1 MAKRS
6 VNVIRISPPQKEF
19 VESPVWMTGFTGGR
33 GAGKTAAGC
42 INILW
47 NACDGENIMA
57 VSPTFPIAKDT
68 TFKTFLD
75 FAMSE
80 NRVIRSREHPSPFCI
95 FRTFDRGKAEIS
107 FKSADNPDSLV
118 GRSVS
123 RLWLDEASLTAQE
136 AFERALGCARH
147 RGQMGKIYAT
157 FTPRGFRHWTFER
170 FYELIEDPQRIGDPS
185 KLVYFNEKPYLQRPN
200 TKLIHCPSSRNPF
213 LAQEFVPL
221 MSQNYSNRLQLQELE
236 GMFLE
241 IEGLMFARKN
251 ARFVDNVPIEA
262 ERIRYIDKASS
273 VGEDACFSAMGLV
286 ARTFEG
292 RWFIED
298 MVRGRWTALERNRI
312 MRQVLEE
319 DARRYGGTVLTYIEQ
334 EGGSAGKEVNE
345 DLIRQFSGF
354 PVYTD
359 SAVSSAMRSVG
370 GVPLPGDVKIRRA
383 LPLSAQW
390 EAGNVY
396 LKKAEWNG
404 PLLDEFCV
412 REDTR
417 IRFWYERLCVEAP
430 ICEIPQLLKRDPNLM
445 VKVRG
450 GARRIKH
457 VQCTGKKGIWILSTG
472 GREIFATRT
481 HPIWCENAQRFMP
494 LHEFQPGDRV
504 LIFDQYRRILPEI
517 VQLVA
522 FTGQVKPVWNLEVE
536 EVHEYFANGILSHNC
551 MFPEFKYCDQVD
563 SISAGMNKL
572 SAFAVG
578 DSVTAARYNVPIEER
593 PQLGSSLYLPK
604 ASTASLHALGEPDYR
619 SSRLPW
625 L

>member
-1 MAKRS
+1 MTKRS

-19 VESPVWMTGFTGGR
+19 VESQAWITGFTGGR

-47 NACDGENIMA
+47 NATDGENIMA
-57 VSPTFPIAKDT
+57 VSPTYPIAKET

-75 FAMSE
+75 FAQEE
-80 NRVIRSREHPSPFCI
+80 NRVIRSREHPTPFCI
-95 FRTFDRGKAEIS
+95 FRTFDRGRAEIS

-123 RLWLDEASLTAQE
+123 RLWFDEASLTAQE
-136 AFERALGCARH
+136 SFERALGCARH
-147 RGQMGKIYAT
+147 RGSMGKIYAT
-157 FTPRGFRHWTFER
+157 FTPRGFKHWTFER
-170 FYELIEDPQRIGDPS
+170 FYELIEDPDRIGDKS
-185 KLVYFNEKPYLQRPN
+185 KLTFFNDKAYLQRPN

-213 LAQEFVPL
+213 LSEEFVPL
-221 MSQNYSNRLQLQELE
+221 MSQSYSNRLQLQELE

-262 ERIRYIDKASS
+262 ERVRYIDKASS
-273 VGEDACFSAMGLV
+273 IGEDACFSAMGLIG
-286 ARTFEG
+286 RSFDG

-298 MVRGRWTALERNRI
+298 MVRGRWTALDRNRV

-345 DLIRQFSGF
+345 DLIRQFSQF
-354 PVYTD
+354 PIYTD
-359 SAVSSAMRSVG
+359 SAISSAMRTVG
-370 GVPLPGDVKIRRA
+370 GVILPGDVKVRRA
-383 LPLSAQW
+383 SPLSAQW
-390 EAGNVY
+390 EAGNVFM
-396 LKKAEWNG
+396 KKAEWNG
-404 PLLDEFCV
+404 PFLDELCV
-412 REDTR
+412 REDTK
-417 IRFWYERLCVEAP
+417 IRFWYERLCIEAP
-430 ICEIPQLLKRDPNLM
+430 ICTLPDMLRKYPDLR

-450 GARRIKH
+450 GSQKIRH
-457 VQCTGKKGIWILSTG
+457 VQCTGRAGIWILSTG
-472 GREIFATRT
+472 GREIFATKD
-481 HPIWCENAQRFMP
+481 HPIWCENANKFIP

-504 LIFDQYRRILPEI
+504 LVHDDYRRILPEI

-522 FTGQVKPVWNLEVE
+522 FTGQVKPVWNMEVE
-536 EVHEYFANGILSHNC
+536 EQNEYFANGILTHNC
-551 MFPEFKYCDQVD
+551 MFPEYKFCDQVD
-563 SISAGMNKL
+563 AISAGMNKL
-572 SAFAVG
+572 SAFAAS
-578 DSVTAARYNVPIEER
+578 DSMTASRYNVPIAER
-593 PQLGSSLYLPK
+593 PQHGSALYLPK
-604 ASTASLHALGEPDYR
+604 AAPASLDALGEPDYR

>member
-19 VESPVWMTGFTGGR
+19 VESQAWITGFTGGR

-47 NACDGENIMA
+47 NATDGENIMA
-57 VSPTFPIAKDT
+57 VSPTYPIAKET

-75 FAMSE
+75 FAQEE
-80 NRVIRSREHPSPFCI
+80 NRVIRSREHPTPFCI
-95 FRTFDRGKAEIS
+95 FRTFDRGRAEIS

-123 RLWLDEASLTAQE
+123 RLWFDEASLTAQE
-136 AFERALGCARH
+136 SFERALGCARH
-147 RGQMGKIYAT
+147 RGSMGKIYAT
-157 FTPRGFRHWTFER
+157 FTPRGFKHWTFER
-170 FYELIEDPQRIGDPS
+170 FYELIEDPDRIGDKS
-185 KLVYFNEKPYLQRPN
+185 KLTFFNDKAYLQRPN

-213 LAQEFVPL
+213 LSEEFVPL
-221 MSQNYSNRLQLQELE
+221 MSQSYSNRLQLQELE

-262 ERIRYIDKASS
+262 ERVRYIDKASS
-273 VGEDACFSAMGLV
+273 IGEDACFSAMGLIG
-286 ARTFEG
+286 RSFDG

-298 MVRGRWTALERNRI
+298 MVRGRWTALDRNRV

-345 DLIRQFSGF
+345 DLIRQFSQF
-354 PVYTD
+354 PIYTD
-359 SAVSSAMRSVG
+359 SAISSAMRTVG
-370 GVPLPGDVKIRRA
+370 GVILPGDVKVRRA
-383 LPLSAQW
+383 SPLSAQW
-390 EAGNVY
+390 EAGNVFM
-396 LKKAEWNG
+396 KKAEWNG
-404 PLLDEFCV
+404 PFLDELCV
-412 REDTR
+412 REDTK
-417 IRFWYERLCVEAP
+417 IRFWYERLCIEAP
-430 ICEIPQLLKRDPNLM
+430 ICTLPDMLRKYPDLR

-450 GARRIKH
+450 GSQKIRH
-457 VQCTGKKGIWILSTG
+457 VQCTGRAGIWILSTG
-472 GREIFATRT
+472 GREIFATKD
-481 HPIWCENAQRFMP
+481 HPIWCENANKFMP

-504 LIFDQYRRILPEI
+504 LVHDDYRRILPEI

-522 FTGQVKPVWNLEVE
+522 FTGQVKPVWNMEVE
-536 EVHEYFANGILSHNC
+536 EQNEYFANGILTHNC
-551 MFPEFKYCDQVD
+551 MFPEYKFCDQVD
-563 SISAGMNKL
+563 AISAGMNKL
-572 SAFAVG
+572 SAFAAG
-578 DSVTAARYNVPIEER
+578 DSMTASRYNVPIAER
-593 PQLGSSLYLPK
+593 PQHGSALYLPK
-604 ASTASLHALGEPDYR
+604 AAPASLDALGEPDYR

>member
-19 VESPVWMTGFTGGR
+19 VESQAWITGFTGGR

-47 NACDGENIMA
+47 NATDGENIMA
-57 VSPTFPIAKDT
+57 VSPTYPIAKET

-75 FAMSE
+75 FAQEE
-80 NRVIRSREHPSPFCI
+80 NRVIRSREHPTPFCI
-95 FRTFDRGKAEIS
+95 FRTFDRGRAEIS

-123 RLWLDEASLTAQE
+123 RLWFDEASLTAQE
-136 AFERALGCARH
+136 SFERALGCARH
-147 RGQMGKIYAT
+147 RGGMGKIYAT

-170 FYELIEDPQRIGDPS
+170 FYELIEDPDRIGDKS
-185 KLVYFNEKPYLQRPN
+185 KLTFFNDKAYLQRPN

-213 LAQEFVPL
+213 LSEEFVPL
-221 MSQNYSNRLQLQELE
+221 MSQSYSNRLQLQELE

-262 ERIRYIDKASS
+262 ERVRYIDKASS
-273 VGEDACFSAMGLV
+273 VGEDACFSAMGLIG
-286 ARTFEG
+286 RSFDG

-298 MVRGRWTALERNRI
+298 MVRGRWTALDRNRV

-345 DLIRQFSGF
+345 DLIRQFSQF
-354 PVYTD
+354 PIYTD
-359 SAVSSAMRSVG
+359 SAISSAMRTVG
-370 GVPLPGDVKIRRA
+370 GVILPGDVKVRRA
-383 LPLSAQW
+383 SPLSAQW
-390 EAGNVY
+390 EAGNVFM
-396 LKKAEWNG
+396 KKAEWNG
-404 PLLDEFCV
+404 PFLDELCV
-412 REDTR
+412 REDTK
-417 IRFWYERLCVEAP
+417 IRFWYERLCIEAP
-430 ICEIPQLLKRDPNLM
+430 ICTLPDMLRKYPDLR

-450 GARRIKH
+450 GSQKIRH
-457 VQCTGKKGIWILSTG
+457 VQCTGRAGIWILSTG
-472 GREIFATRT
+472 GREIFATKD
-481 HPIWCENAQRFMP
+481 HPIWCENANKFIP

-504 LIFDQYRRILPEI
+504 LVHDDYRRILPEI

-522 FTGQVKPVWNLEVE
+522 FTGQVKPVWNMEVE
-536 EVHEYFANGILSHNC
+536 EQNEYFANGILTHNC
-551 MFPEFKYCDQVD
+551 MFPEYKFCDQVD
-563 SISAGMNKL
+563 AISAGMNKL
-572 SAFAVG
+572 SAFAAG
-578 DSVTAARYNVPIEER
+578 DSMTASRYNVPIAER
-593 PQLGSSLYLPK
+593 PQHGSALYLPK
-604 ASTASLHALGEPDYR
+604 AAPACLDALGEPDYR

>member
-1 MAKRS
+1 MTKRS

-19 VESPVWMTGFTGGR
+19 VESQAWITGFTGGR

-47 NACDGENIMA
+47 NATDGENIMA
-57 VSPTFPIAKDT
+57 VSPTYPIAKET

-75 FAMSE
+75 FAQEE
-80 NRVIRSREHPSPFCI
+80 NRVIRSREHPTPFCI
-95 FRTFDRGKAEIS
+95 FRTFDRGRAEIS

-123 RLWLDEASLTAQE
+123 RLWFDEASLTAQE
-136 AFERALGCARH
+136 SFERALGCARH
-147 RGQMGKIYAT
+147 RGSMGKIYAT
-157 FTPRGFRHWTFER
+157 FTPRGFKHWTFER
-170 FYELIEDPQRIGDPS
+170 FYELIEDPDRIGDKS
-185 KLVYFNEKPYLQRPN
+185 KLTFFNDKAYLQRPN

-213 LAQEFVPL
+213 LSEEFVPL
-221 MSQNYSNRLQLQELE
+221 MSQSYSNRLQLQELE

-262 ERIRYIDKASS
+262 ERVRYIDKASS
-273 VGEDACFSAMGLV
+273 IGEDACFSAMGLIG
-286 ARTFEG
+286 RSFDG

-298 MVRGRWTALERNRI
+298 MVRGRWTALDRNRV

-345 DLIRQFSGF
+345 DLIRQFSQF
-354 PVYTD
+354 PIYTD
-359 SAVSSAMRSVG
+359 SAISSAMRTVG
-370 GVPLPGDVKIRRA
+370 GVVLPGDVKVRRA
-383 LPLSAQW
+383 SPLSAQW
-390 EAGNVY
+390 EAGNVFM
-396 LKKAEWNG
+396 KKAEWNG
-404 PLLDEFCV
+404 PFLDELCV
-412 REDTR
+412 REDTK
-417 IRFWYERLCVEAP
+417 IRFWYERLCIEAP
-430 ICEIPQLLKRDPNLM
+430 ICTLPDMLRKYPDLR

-450 GARRIKH
+450 GSQKIRH
-457 VQCTGKKGIWILSTG
+457 VQCTGRAGIWILSTG
-472 GREIFATRT
+472 GREIFATKD
-481 HPIWCENAQRFMP
+481 HPIWCENANKFIP

-504 LIFDQYRRILPEI
+504 LVHDDYRRILPEI

-522 FTGQVKPVWNLEVE
+522 FTGQVKPVWNMEVE
-536 EVHEYFANGILSHNC
+536 EQNEYFANGILTHNC
-551 MFPEFKYCDQVD
+551 MFPEYKFCDQVD
-563 SISAGMNKL
+563 AISAGMNKL
-572 SAFAVG
+572 SAFAAG
-578 DSVTAARYNVPIEER
+578 DSMTASRYNVPIAER
-593 PQLGSSLYLPK
+593 PQHGSALYLPK
-604 ASTASLHALGEPDYR
+604 AAPASLDALGEPDYR

>member
-19 VESPVWMTGFTGGR
+19 VESQAWITGFTGGR

-47 NACDGENIMA
+47 NATDGENIMA
-57 VSPTFPIAKDT
+57 VSPTYPIAKET

-75 FAMSE
+75 FAQEE
-80 NRVIRSREHPSPFCI
+80 NRVIRSREHPTPFCI

-123 RLWLDEASLTAQE
+123 RLWFDEASLTAQE

-147 RGQMGKIYAT
+147 RGGMGKIYAT

-170 FYELIEDPQRIGDPS
+170 FYELIEDLDRIGDKS
-185 KLVYFNEKPYLQRPN
+185 KLVWFNDKAYLPRPN

-213 LAQEFVPL
+213 LSEEFVPL
-221 MSQNYSNRLQLQELE
+221 MSQSYSNRLQLQELE

-262 ERIRYIDKASS
+262 ERVRYIDKASS
-273 VGEDACFSAMGLV
+273 VGEDACYSAMGLV
-286 ARTFEG
+286 GRSLDG

-312 MRQVLEE
+312 MRQVLEA

-345 DLIRQFSGF
+345 DLIRQFSQF

-359 SAVSSAMRSVG
+359 SAVSSAMRTVG
-370 GVPLPGDVKIRRA
+370 GVILPGDVKIRRA

-396 LKKAEWNG
+396 MKKAEWNG
-404 PLLDEFCV
+404 PFLDELCV

-417 IRFWYERLCVEAP
+417 IRFWYERLCIEAP
-430 ICEIPQLLKRDPNLM
+430 ICEIPELLRKHPDLR

-450 GARRIKH
+450 GSKKIRH
-457 VQCTGKKGIWILSTG
+457 VQCTGKAGIWILSTG
-472 GREIFATRT
+472 GREIFATKT
-481 HPIWCENAQRFMP
+481 HPIWCEDAKKFLP

-504 LIFDQYRRILPEI
+504 LVCDEYRRILPEI

-522 FTGQVKPVWNLEVE
+522 FTGQVKTVWNMEVE
-536 EVHEYFANGILSHNC
+536 EQNEYFANGILTHNC
-551 MFPEFKYCDQVD
+551 MFPEYKFCDQVD
-563 SISAGMNKL
+563 SVSAGMNKL
-572 SAFAVG
+572 SAFASG
-578 DSVTAARYNVPIEER
+578 DSMAASRYTVPLAER
-593 PQLGSSLYLPK
+593 PQTGSALYLPK
-604 ASTASLHALGEPDYR
+604 AAPASLDALGEPDYR

>member
-19 VESPVWMTGFTGGR
+19 VESQAWITGFTGGR

-47 NACDGENIMA
+47 NATDGENIMA
-57 VSPTFPIAKDT
+57 VSPTYPIAKET

-75 FAMSE
+75 FAQEE
-80 NRVIRSREHPSPFCI
+80 NRVIRSREHPTPFCI
-95 FRTFDRGKAEIS
+95 FRTFDRGRAEIS

-123 RLWLDEASLTAQE
+123 RLWFDEASLTAQE
-136 AFERALGCARH
+136 SFERALGCARH
-147 RGQMGKIYAT
+147 RGSMGKIYAT
-157 FTPRGFRHWTFER
+157 FTPRGFKHWTFER
-170 FYELIEDPQRIGDPS
+170 FYELIEDPDRIGDKS
-185 KLVYFNEKPYLQRPN
+185 KLTLFNDKTYLQRPN

-213 LAQEFVPL
+213 LSEEFVPL
-221 MSQNYSNRLQLQELE
+221 MSQSYSNRLQLQELE

-262 ERIRYIDKASS
+262 ERVRYIDKASS
-273 VGEDACFSAMGLV
+273 IGEDACFSAMGLIG
-286 ARTFEG
+286 RSFDG

-298 MVRGRWTALERNRI
+298 MVRGRWTALDRNRV

-345 DLIRQFSGF
+345 DLIRQFSQF
-354 PVYTD
+354 PIYTD
-359 SAVSSAMRSVG
+359 SAISSAMRTVG
-370 GVPLPGDVKIRRA
+370 GVILPGDVKVRRA
-383 LPLSAQW
+383 SPLSAQW
-390 EAGNVY
+390 EAGNVFM
-396 LKKAEWNG
+396 KKAEWNG
-404 PLLDEFCV
+404 PFLDELCV
-412 REDTR
+412 REDTK
-417 IRFWYERLCVEAP
+417 IRFWYERLCIEAP
-430 ICEIPQLLKRDPNLM
+430 ICTLPDMLRKYPDLR

-450 GARRIKH
+450 GSQKIRH
-457 VQCTGKKGIWILSTG
+457 VQSTGRAGIWILSTG
-472 GREIFATRT
+472 GREIFATKD
-481 HPIWCENAQRFMP
+481 HPIWCENANKFIP

-504 LIFDQYRRILPEI
+504 LVHDDYRRILPEI

-522 FTGQVKPVWNLEVE
+522 FTGQVKPVWNMEVE
-536 EVHEYFANGILSHNC
+536 EQNEYFANGILTHNC
-551 MFPEFKYCDQVD
+551 MFPEYKFCDQVD
-563 SISAGMNKL
+563 AISAGMNKL
-572 SAFAVG
+572 SAFAAG
-578 DSVTAARYNVPIEER
+578 DSMTASRYNVPIAER
-593 PQLGSSLYLPK
+593 PQHGSALYLPK
-604 ASTASLHALGEPDYR
+604 AAPASLDALGEPDYR